1 MGGNNSIALT
11 PLVLPGGPDGEQDLL
26 PMMTTP
32 GAHGTSR
39 EPAVGARVN
48 LPDRSAL

>member
-1 MGGNNSIALT
+1 M
-11 PLVLPGGPDGEQDLL
+11 L

-48 LPDRSAL
+48 PPDGGACDTRTRPGPGTAR